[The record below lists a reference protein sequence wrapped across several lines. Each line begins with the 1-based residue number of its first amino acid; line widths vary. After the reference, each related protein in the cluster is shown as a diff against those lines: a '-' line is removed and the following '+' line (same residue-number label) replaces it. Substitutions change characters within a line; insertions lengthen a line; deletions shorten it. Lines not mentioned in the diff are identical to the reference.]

1 MSTTSEGLNFD
12 LSKWRL
18 RSEMRSRKRMKIT
31 LKLSAEQSEAVNNFM
46 GVVKPDDVSTD
57 DFFMTM
63 FYRGLQETHN
73 DLLGMTQKFAEE
85 NAEELAASGI
95 EVIED
100 PEGGVRLTS
109 SESTENVSE
118 RLGDPE
124 E

>member
-12 LSKWRL
+12 LSKWKL
-18 RSEMRSRKRMKIT
+18 RHEMRSRKRMKIT
-31 LKLSAEQSEAVNNFM
+31 LKLSAEQAEAVNNFM

-73 DLLGMTQKFAEE
+73 DLLGMTQKFAED
-85 NAEELAASGI
+85 NAEELAAEGI

-100 PEGGVRLTS
+100 PEGGVRLTAA
-109 SESTENVSE
+109 EGATEAPE